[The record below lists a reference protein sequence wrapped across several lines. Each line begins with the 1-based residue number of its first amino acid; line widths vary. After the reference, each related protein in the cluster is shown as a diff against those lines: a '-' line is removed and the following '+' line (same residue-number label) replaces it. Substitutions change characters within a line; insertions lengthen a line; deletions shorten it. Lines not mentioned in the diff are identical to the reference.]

1 MKRSAR
7 FSHNRSFLGYIVA
20 SFAWIVIFVATSPI
34 IAMAP
39 NSGMLTNT
47 LPVGL
52 VIIFLSIVA
61 CSFPINLALF
71 GIVVDPLV
79 RSTRHNL
86 AVRITL
92 MIGMVALSWYL
103 GIKSVRGIETLN
115 HPIVGIPFAL
125 GACGAFICYMT
136 YPKLLERWSQ

>member
-1 MKRSAR
+1 MNRSAR
-7 FSHNRSFLGYIVA
+7 LSHNRSFFGYIVA
-20 SFAWIVIFVATSPI
+20 SFAWIVMFVATSPT

-52 VIIFLSIVA
+52 VIIFLSILA

-71 GIVVDPLV
+71 GIIVDPLV
-79 RSTRHNL
+79 RSTCHKP
-86 AVRITL
+86 AVRIAL
-92 MIGMVALSWYL
+92 MIGMVAFSWYL
-103 GIKSVRGIETLN
+103 GITSVCGIEALN

-125 GACGAFICYMT
+125 GACSAFICYLT